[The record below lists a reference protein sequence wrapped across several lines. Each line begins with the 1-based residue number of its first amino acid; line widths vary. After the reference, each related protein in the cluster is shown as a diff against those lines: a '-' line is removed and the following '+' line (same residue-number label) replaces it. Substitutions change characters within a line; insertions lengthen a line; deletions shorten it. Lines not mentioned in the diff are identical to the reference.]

1 MGCKRGSIGF
11 FQGDQLD
18 FSKRQIRPAK
28 YLFVQRGRKFEVWL
42 YLYRRGRLEGCWKGS
57 EYTKVNIKREYIH
70 RRRERI

>member
-11 FQGDQLD
+11 FQETN
-18 FSKRQIRPAK
+18 SPSQIFVRPTGGN
-28 YLFVQRGRKFEVWL
+28 LKF
-42 YLYRRGRLEGCWKGS
+42 GTSIIDAEGCWKGS